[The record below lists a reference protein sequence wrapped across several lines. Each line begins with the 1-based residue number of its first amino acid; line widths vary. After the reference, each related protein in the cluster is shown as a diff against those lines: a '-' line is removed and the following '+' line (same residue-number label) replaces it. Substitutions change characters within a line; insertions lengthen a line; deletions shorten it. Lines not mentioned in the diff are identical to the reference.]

1 MCERTTST
9 DLKLQGHKKS
19 VQQFQAIRSRFLFH
33 RQLTNIFHYALVSRK
48 HQYFCIICKQNLALF
63 TFNVQ
68 SFAKFA
74 DLFRFV
80 PPCQIK
86 GVSIFRA
93 RLSPRPRHR
102 SVPSAYALHA
112 AARTAPMRIE
122 PVYSKQHAV
131 KRAVAMFVSCCCL
144 PLIDTMITPMFS
156 VRTPL
161 KQYETTRTRKTMFF
175 TFCNVILNY

>member
-1 MCERTTST
+1 MYRFCRNSPIF
-9 DLKLQGHKKS
+9 S
-19 VQQFQAIRSRFLFH
+19 VF
-33 RQLTNIFHYALVSRK
+33 
-48 HQYFCIICKQNLALF
+48 ICKTPIYAREIFKVLRDSLIY
-63 TFNVQ
+63 
-68 SFAKFA
+68 S
-74 DLFRFV
+74 DLYPPVRERGFRRS
-80 PPCQIK
+80 
-86 GVSIFRA
+86 GA
-93 RLSPRPRHR
+93 AAPRPTHR

-175 TFCNVILNY
+175 TFCNMILNYWLQNAFYMHL